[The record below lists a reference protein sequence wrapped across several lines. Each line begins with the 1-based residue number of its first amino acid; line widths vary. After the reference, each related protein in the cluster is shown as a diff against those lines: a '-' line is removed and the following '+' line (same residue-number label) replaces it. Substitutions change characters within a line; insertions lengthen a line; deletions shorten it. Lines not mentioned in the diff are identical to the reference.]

1 MALLSDHRATALR
14 SWDLLVR
21 HLRRAGYFQSGL
33 QLVDEMVRW
42 KAESGL
48 SRWWWV
54 AWNRVTWH
62 RVAWK

>member
-21 HLRRAGYFQSGL
+21 NLRRARYFQSGF

-42 KAESGL
+42 KAESRL
-48 SRWWWV
+48 SWWWWMTWQGV
-54 AWNRVTWH
+54 AWNRVG
-62 RVAWK
+62 WK

>member
-1 MALLSDHRATALR
+1 M
-14 SWDLLVR
+14 VR
-21 HLRRAGYFQSGL
+21 NLRRAGYFQSGL